1 MNRVNSNNCFYKNGK
16 KILKKKISNF
26 YSKEEINSLSSAL
39 INENIFSIAGG
50 FEDTKNVKRD
60 AFFKLKRKSRNV
72 FKKIGSKIDKTNI
85 KAGVT
90 GVWASFSI
98 VAIFAF
104 VTSIMTIPQKAVP
117 QDTTKYSIYSSK
129 PLTIKTTTAS
139 IYSRD
144 SRAQKINAVYKIY
157 NCPLEGMGDVMVYE
171 ADKNNIPWWLVAAIS
186 FQESGCGKKTPK
198 TNGVESYNAWGWGVY
213 GDYVFSFDN
222 WVRGIE
228 TVSKY
233 LSDKFYSQGV
243 TDTCEIMKIYT
254 PPSKGSWCE
263 GVNHFGDTIQNYE
276 TPLN

>member
-1 MNRVNSNNCFYKNGK
+1 MNRANINNCFYKNGK
-16 KILKKKISNF
+16 KTLKRKIPNS
-26 YSKEEINSLSSAL
+26 YDREEIKSLSSTL
-39 INENIFSIAGG
+39 INENKFSIAND
-50 FEDTKNVKRD
+50 FDDNKNTKKSVLS
-60 AFFKLKRKSRNV
+60 KLKTKSKKI
-72 FKKIGSKIDKTNI
+72 FKKIRSNVDKSNV

-117 QDTTKYSIYSSK
+117 ENTTKYSIYSSK

-139 IYSRD
+139 IYSKD
-144 SRAQKINAVYKIY
+144 SRAQKINSVYRIY

-233 LSDKFYSQGV
+233 LSDKFYSKGI
-243 TDTCEIMKIYT
+243 TDTCEIMKTYT

-263 GVNHFGDTIQNYE
+263 GVNHFGDVIQNYE

>member
-50 FEDTKNVKRD
+50 FEDTKNVKRN

-117 QDTTKYSIYSSK
+117 QDTTKYSIYS
-129 PLTIKTTTAS
+129 
-139 IYSRD
+139 RD

-198 TNGVESYNAWGWGVY
+198 SNGVESYNAWGWGVY

>member
-1 MNRVNSNNCFYKNGK
+1 MNRVNPNNCFYKNGK
-16 KILKKKISNF
+16 KILKKKVSDF

-39 INENIFSIAGG
+39 VGENKFSIVGG
-50 FEDTKNVKRD
+50 LEDNKNVKRSVL
-60 AFFKLKRKSRNV
+60 FKLKSKSKNV
-72 FKKIGSKIDKTNI
+72 FKKIGLKVDKTNI

-198 TNGVESYNAWGWGVY
+198 SNGVESYNAWGWGAAAVQ
-213 GDYVFSFDN
+213 
-222 WVRGIE
+222 RH
-228 TVSKY
+228 
-233 LSDKFYSQGV
+233 LSNEGQLQNAFVVNAFYHVVKFV
-243 TDTCEIMKIYT
+243 T
-254 PPSKGSWCE
+254 P
-263 GVNHFGDTIQNYE
+263 VLLVLVL
-276 TPLN
+276 LNGLQIIS

>member
-1 MNRVNSNNCFYKNGK
+1 MNRVNSNNSFYKNGK
-16 KILKKKISNF
+16 RILKKKLTNLKD
-26 YSKEEINSLSSAL
+26 KEEISSLSS
-39 INENIFSIAGG
+39 IVRIENKFSIAGG
-50 FEDTKNVKRD
+50 FEDNKTTKNT
-60 AFFKLKRKSRNV
+60 AFFKLKKRSRNI
-72 FKKIGSKIDKTNI
+72 FKNIGSKIDKTNV
-85 KAGVT
+85 KAGIT

-104 VTSIMTIPQKAVP
+104 VTSMMTIPQKAVP

-171 ADKNNIPWWLVAAIS
+171 ADKNNIPWWVVAAIS

-198 TNGVESYNAWGWGVY
+198 ANGIESYNAWGWGVY

-233 LSDKFYSQGV
+233 LSDKFYSKGIN
-243 TDTCEIMKIYT
+243 DTCEIMKIYT